1 MIQFPKS
8 TAFGRRVPKEM
19 FYKSLDVKPEIKR
32 LFVEQIKRITWAN
45 KLSPETMNLAPGKN
59 VQEIEVF
66 HIQLTDNELDDR
78 VVTLMDQGIPYHL
91 LFILERP
98 DGKQRLSI
106 AYKEQT
112 TKKDAAFQL
121 RECYHT
127 PWMAKEDLSLSFT
140 ALNMDVLYESFV
152 RQIAGDVLQAQNNE
166 SLQESVERKQ
176 EQEKL
181 QKQIAKLRGQM
192 KREKRLAK
200 QMELRREIVRLEEK
214 YGTDRQ

>member
-19 FYKSLDVKPEIKR
+19 FYKNLDVKPELKR
-32 LFVEQIKRITWAN
+32 FFIDQIKRITWAN

-127 PWMAKEDLSLSFT
+127 PWMAKEELSLNFI
-140 ALNMDVLYESFV
+140 ALNMDALYESFV
-152 RQIAGDVLQAQNNE
+152 RQIAGDALQAQNDE
-166 SLQESVERKQ
+166 SLQESVVRQQ

-181 QKQIAKLRGQM
+181 QKQITKLRGQM

-200 QMELRREIVRLEEK
+200 QMELRREIARLEILIEVK
-214 YGTDRQ
+214 E